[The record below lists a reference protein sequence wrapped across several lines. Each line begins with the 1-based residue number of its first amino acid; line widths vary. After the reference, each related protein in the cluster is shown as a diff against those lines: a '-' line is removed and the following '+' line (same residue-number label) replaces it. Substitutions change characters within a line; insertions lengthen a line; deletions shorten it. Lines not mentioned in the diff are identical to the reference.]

1 MLQDVSLTKKMMNNA
16 QIQMANL
23 VMAMVILC
31 KLYPAT
37 DQAKCYCLQIL
48 ETELWLKL
56 TLF

>member
-31 KLYPAT
+31 KLSSNRSG
-37 DQAKCYCLQIL
+37 
-48 ETELWLKL
+48 
-56 TLF
+56 